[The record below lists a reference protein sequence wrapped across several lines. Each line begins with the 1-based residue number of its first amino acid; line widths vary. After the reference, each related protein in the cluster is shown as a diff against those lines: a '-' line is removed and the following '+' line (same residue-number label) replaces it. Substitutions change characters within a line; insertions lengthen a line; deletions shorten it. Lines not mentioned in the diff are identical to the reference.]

1 MHQVRTSQCFA
12 KKVSFQMT
20 PENVETQ
27 SWVTKH

>member
-1 MHQVRTSQCFA
+1 M
-12 KKVSFQMT
+12 M